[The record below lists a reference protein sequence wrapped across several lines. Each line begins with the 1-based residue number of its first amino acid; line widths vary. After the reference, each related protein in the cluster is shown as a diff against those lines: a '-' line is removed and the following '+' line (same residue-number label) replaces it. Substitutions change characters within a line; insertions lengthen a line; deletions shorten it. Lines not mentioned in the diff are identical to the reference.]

1 MTIFGALQFI
11 AGIILLCLSRTELR
25 LGWASR
31 RWPQTTG
38 RICGSIVHQG
48 MNQEISNDGTMAPV
62 NRRFK
67 EIDFVY
73 RYAVMNQTYES
84 SQFDFSAMGWH
95 DSTHYVD
102 DEVAVYYCPTDP
114 SVAVLRPGVHVTLLI
129 GPLFT
134 FLGIGILAY
143 GICHL

>member
-1 MTIFGALQFI
+1 
-11 AGIILLCLSRTELR
+11 
-25 LGWASR
+25 
-31 RWPQTTG
+31 
-38 RICGSIVHQG
+38 
-48 MNQEISNDGTMAPV
+48 MAPV

-73 RYAVMNQTYES
+73 RYSVMNQTYES
-84 SQFDFSAMGWH
+84 SRFDFSAMGWH
-95 DSTHYVD
+95 DSTHHVD

-129 GPLFT
+129 GPVFT

>member
-1 MTIFGALQFI
+1 MILFGALQFV
-11 AGIILLCLSRTELR
+11 AGIILVYLSRIELR

-31 RWPQTTG
+31 RWPHTTG
-38 RICGSIVHQG
+38 RICRSVVHQG
-48 MNQEISNDGTMAPV
+48 VSQETSNDGTMAPAG
-62 NRRFK
+62 RQFK
-67 EIDFVY
+67 EMDFVF
-73 RYAVMNQTYES
+73 RYSVMNQSYES

-102 DEVAVYYCPTDP
+102 DEVAVHYCPTDP

-134 FLGIGILAY
+134 VLGIAILAY
-143 GICHL
+143 GIWHS